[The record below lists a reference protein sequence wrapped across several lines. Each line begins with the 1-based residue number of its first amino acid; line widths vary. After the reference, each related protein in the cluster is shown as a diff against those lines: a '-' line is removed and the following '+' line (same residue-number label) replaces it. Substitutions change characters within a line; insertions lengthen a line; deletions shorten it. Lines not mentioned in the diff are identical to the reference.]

1 MLSFSRIHQKI
12 LSFSCIINQRY
23 LFFCTPKPTDTPQTQ
38 TNNLS
43 CLPLFKKT
51 ERLRKILQTIEKT
64 NLFENMELPKKG
76 SSNEISDLIE
86 NKISYE
92 RKFLE
97 ILQNSDQEKIW
108 KILKILHLKKFNE
121 KCLISETSKNMFMK
135 SLEKVLE
142 IKQKEKN
149 DKILLKLW
157 IETNFFHFFSRGF
170 KFNRILTSSD
180 FEIFLKNC
188 SQNERMEIYLQIAK
202 NKPEPFHAI
211 LLKSVMFLN
220 DIDEISS
227 DSAKIP
233 KYWSLF
239 FVNINTTTKIAKNIQ
254 IFMEKITLEEIKILS
269 GKKIAKLIILLEI
282 FEKDLNKKQEFYYNL
297 KISRKESPLLKPN
310 ELYAINKKI
319 KKKIQFFDEE
329 LELNV
334 KELLKADPKTWN
346 LKTIQKISVLLNNEY
361 YVFQYYTDFT
371 KKIRTILIEDEK
383 YVISSLKNEFRRLEI
398 LKALKIRFI
407 KDFFD
412 GILNKYPK
420 LVQNYLLLKK
430 GNDAIKLFL
439 GPEHLKI
446 PIISETFQSIEK
458 FKVYKDDLNLSKTI
472 KNAQFKLLIS
482 CLLFHKIAFKPEN
495 SFVLKTLSEIS
506 QNVQSLEPEFKRT
519 LHFFLFN
526 AIPILKSKEI
536 NKNLLE
542 NCEKIEKS
550 FVFFQNPTQ
559 KNQIII
565 SKPEKDLMK
574 IFHKIAKD
582 PIKRNF
588 SIGPYSVDFYIESK
602 KIIIEY
608 HGLQHFFLEDKNIK
622 DLMYRDILK
631 KDVLILLGYKY
642 LTISC
647 WVWKKFRTEK
657 DQELFVA
664 NLLKNER
671 NFRFNTGMNKKI
683 VNLGKIK

>member
-12 LSFSCIINQRY
+12 LNFSCLNNRY
-23 LFFCTPKPTDTPQTQ
+23 LFFCTQKSTDTPKTQ
-38 TNNLS
+38 TNDLF
-43 CLPLFKKT
+43 CLPFFKKT
-51 ERLRKILQTIEKT
+51 QRLIKILQTIEKT
-64 NLFENMELPKKG
+64 NLLENMELPKKG
-76 SSNEISDLIE
+76 SSNEISDLIQ
-86 NKISYE
+86 NKIAYE

-97 ILQNSDQEKIW
+97 ILQNSDQEKIG
-108 KILKILHLKKFNE
+108 KMLKILHLKKFNQ
-121 KCLISETSKNMFMK
+121 KCLISENSKNMFMK

-149 DKILLKLW
+149 DKNLLKLW
-157 IETNFFHFFSRGF
+157 IKTHFFQFFSRGF
-170 KFNRILTSSD
+170 KFNRNLTSAD
-180 FEIFLKNC
+180 FEIFIKSC
-188 SQNERMEIYLQIAK
+188 SQNERVELYLQIVK

-211 LLKSVMFLN
+211 LLKSDIFLN
-220 DIDEISS
+220 DIVEISR
-227 DSAKIP
+227 DSSKIL
-233 KYWSLF
+233 KYWRLF
-239 FVNINTTTKIAKNIQ
+239 FLNINTTTKISKNIQ
-254 IFMEKITLEEIKILS
+254 IFMEKITLEEIKIFS
-269 GKKIAKLIILLEI
+269 GKEIAKLIILLEI

-297 KISRKESPLLKPN
+297 KLARKESPLLTPN
-310 ELYAINKKI
+310 GLYAINRKINKKT
-319 KKKIQFFDEE
+319 QFFDEE

-361 YVFQYYTDFT
+361 YVFRYYTDFT
-371 KKIRTILIEDEK
+371 KKLRSVLIDDEK
-383 YVISSLKNEFRRLEI
+383 YVVNSLKNEFRRLEI

-412 GILNKYPK
+412 KILNKYPK
-420 LVQNYLLLKK
+420 LVQNYILLKK

-458 FKVYKDDLNLSKTI
+458 FKVSKDDLNLKKTI

-495 SFVLKTLSEIS
+495 SFVLKTLIEIS
-506 QNVQSLEPEFKRT
+506 QNAQSLEPEFKRT

-550 FVFFQNPTQ
+550 FVFFQTPTQ
-559 KNQIII
+559 KTHITI

-574 IFHKIAKD
+574 FFQTIGKD
-582 PIKRNF
+582 PVKSNF

-608 HGLQHFFLEDKNIK
+608 HGLQHFFLEEKNIK

-683 VNLGKIK
+683 VNIGKMK